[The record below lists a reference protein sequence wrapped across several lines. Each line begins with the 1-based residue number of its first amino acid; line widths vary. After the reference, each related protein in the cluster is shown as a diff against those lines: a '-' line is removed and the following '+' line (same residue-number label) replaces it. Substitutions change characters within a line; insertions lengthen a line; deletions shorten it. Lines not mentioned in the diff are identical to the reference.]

1 MNAPTLLIMAA
12 GLGSRF
18 GGMKQI
24 AALDLQKH
32 IIMDFSIYDAMQA
45 GFAKVVL
52 IIKEEHQKD
61 FAETIG
67 ARVAGKVPL
76 YYAYQKMDNL
86 PAGVTVP
93 EGRVKPWGTA
103 HAVLSA
109 ADLIDGPFAV
119 INADDFYGR
128 DAFVT
133 AANFLKAPHSPSEHA
148 MVGYRLGNTLTENG
162 SVARGICST
171 DEKGHLTGIVER
183 TQIERR
189 DGVPAYTEDGGK
201 TYTALTDDTVASM
214 NLWCFQE
221 SMMGEIRD
229 RFAGYLQENLPLNP
243 LKCEYFL
250 PLVPNALIREGKAT
264 VEVLKTD
271 AKWYGVTY
279 QADMPQVQAAISN
292 MKDAGIY
299 PTELWR

>member
-24 AALDLQKH
+24 AALDPQKH

-45 GFAKVVL
+45 GFSKVVL

-67 ARVAGKVPL
+67 TRVAGKVPL
-76 YYAYQKMDNL
+76 YYAYQKMDSL
-86 PAGVTVP
+86 PAGFTVP

-133 AANFLKAPHSPSEHA
+133 AANFLKAPHSPREHA
-148 MVGYRLGNTLTENG
+148 MVGYRLGNTLT
-162 SVARGICST
+162 
-171 DEKGHLTGIVER
+171 
-183 TQIERR
+183 
-189 DGVPAYTEDGGK
+189 
-201 TYTALTDDTVASM
+201 
-214 NLWCFQE
+214 
-221 SMMGEIRD
+221 
-229 RFAGYLQENLPLNP
+229 
-243 LKCEYFL
+243 
-250 PLVPNALIREGKAT
+250 
-264 VEVLKTD
+264 
-271 AKWYGVTY
+271 
-279 QADMPQVQAAISN
+279 
-292 MKDAGIY
+292 
-299 PTELWR
+299 

>member
-1 MNAPTLLIMAA
+1 MNGPTLLIMAA

-24 AALDLQKH
+24 APLDPEHH
-32 IIMDFSIYDAMQA
+32 IIMDFSIYDAMRA
-45 GFAKVVL
+45 GFSKVVL
-52 IIKEEHQKD
+52 IIKEEHRQD
-61 FAETIG
+61 FEETIG

-76 YYAYQKMDNL
+76 YYAYQKPDTL
-86 PAGVTVP
+86 PEGFTVP

-109 ADLIDGPFAV
+109 YDLVDGPFAV

-128 DAFVT
+128 DAFET
-133 AANFLKAPHSPSEHA
+133 AAKFLTAPHSQSEHA

-162 SVARGICST
+162 SVARGICAT
-171 DEKGHLTGIVER
+171 DAENHLTGIVER
-183 TQIERR
+183 TQIERK
-189 DGVPAYTEDGGK
+189 DGVPAFTEDGGK
-201 TYTALTDDTVASM
+201 TYTPLTDDTVTSM
-214 NLWCFQE
+214 NLWCFQR
-221 SMMGEIRD
+221 SMMDEIRS
-229 RFAGYLQENLPLNP
+229 RFAAFLAENLAANP

-250 PLVPNALIREGKAT
+250 PWVPNALIREGKAT

-279 QADMPQVQAAISN
+279 QADMPEVQAAIQA
-292 MKDAGIY
+292 MKAQGIY
-299 PTELWR
+299 PAYLWR

>member
-1 MNAPTLLIMAA
+1 MNGPTLLIMAA

-24 AALDLQKH
+24 APLDPEHH
-32 IIMDFSIYDAMQA
+32 IIMDFSIYDAMRA
-45 GFAKVVL
+45 GFSKVVL
-52 IIKEEHQKD
+52 IIKEEHRQD
-61 FAETIG
+61 FEDTIG

-76 YYAYQKMDNL
+76 YYAYQKPDTL
-86 PAGVTVP
+86 PEGFTVP

-109 ADLIDGPFAV
+109 YDLVDGPFAV

-128 DAFVT
+128 DAFET
-133 AANFLKAPHSPSEHA
+133 AAKFLKEAHSQSEHA

-171 DEKGHLTGIVER
+171 DAENHLTGIVER
-183 TQIERR
+183 TQIERK
-189 DGVPAYTEDGGK
+189 DGVPAFTEDGGK
-201 TYTALTDDTVASM
+201 TYTPLTDDTVTSM
-214 NLWCFQE
+214 NLWCFQS
-221 SMMGEIRD
+221 SMMDEIRS
-229 RFAGYLQENLPLNP
+229 RFAAFLAENLATNP

-250 PLVPNALIREGKAT
+250 PWVPNALIREGKAT

-279 QADMPQVQAAISN
+279 QADMPQVQAAIQA
-292 MKDAGIY
+292 MKAQGIY
-299 PTELWR
+299 PAQLWR

>member
-1 MNAPTLLIMAA
+1 MNGPTLLIMAA

-24 AALDLQKH
+24 APLDPEHH
-32 IIMDFSIYDAMQA
+32 IIMDFSIYDAMRA
-45 GFAKVVL
+45 GFSKVVL
-52 IIKEEHQKD
+52 IIKEEHRQD
-61 FAETIG
+61 FEETIG

-76 YYAYQKMDNL
+76 YYAYQKPDTL
-86 PAGVTVP
+86 PEGFTVP

-109 ADLIDGPFAV
+109 YDLVDGPFAV

-128 DAFVT
+128 DAFET
-133 AANFLKAPHSPSEHA
+133 AAKFLTAPHSQSEHA

-162 SVARGICST
+162 SVARGICTT
-171 DEKGHLTGIVER
+171 DAENHLTGIVER
-183 TQIERR
+183 TQIERK
-189 DGVPAYTEDGGK
+189 DGVPAFTEDGGK
-201 TYTALTDDTVASM
+201 TYTPLTDNTVTSM
-214 NLWCFQE
+214 NLWCFQS
-221 SMMGEIRD
+221 SMMDEIRS
-229 RFAGYLQENLPLNP
+229 RFAAFLAENLAANP

-250 PLVPNALIREGKAT
+250 PWVPNALIREGKAT

-279 QADMPQVQAAISN
+279 QADMPEVQAAIQT
-292 MKDAGIY
+292 MKAQGIY
-299 PTELWR
+299 PTYLWR

>member
-1 MNAPTLLIMAA
+1 MNGPTLLIMAA

-24 AALDLQKH
+24 APLDPEHH
-32 IIMDFSIYDAMQA
+32 IIMDFSIYDAMRA
-45 GFAKVVL
+45 GFSKVVL
-52 IIKEEHQKD
+52 IIKEEHRQD
-61 FAETIG
+61 FEETIG

-76 YYAYQKMDNL
+76 YYAYQKPDTL
-86 PAGVTVP
+86 PEGFTVP

-109 ADLIDGPFAV
+109 AELVDGPFAV

-128 DAFVT
+128 DAFET
-133 AANFLKAPHSPSEHA
+133 AAKFLTAPHSQSEHA

-171 DEKGHLTGIVER
+171 DAENHLTGIVER
-183 TQIERR
+183 TQIERK
-189 DGVPAYTEDGGK
+189 DGVPAFTEDGGK
-201 TYTALTDDTVASM
+201 TYTALTDDTVTSM
-214 NLWCFQE
+214 NLWCFQS
-221 SMMGEIRD
+221 SMMDEIRS
-229 RFAGYLQENLPLNP
+229 RFAAFLAENLAANP

-250 PLVPNALIREGKAT
+250 PWVPNALIREGKAT

-279 QADMPQVQAAISN
+279 QADMPEVQAAIQT
-292 MKDAGIY
+292 MKAQGIY
-299 PTELWR
+299 PTYLWR

>member
-24 AALDLQKH
+24 AALDPQKH

-76 YYAYQKMDNL
+76 YYAYQKMDSL
-86 PAGVTVP
+86 PAGFTVP

-119 INADDFYGR
+119 ITADDF
-128 DAFVT
+128 
-133 AANFLKAPHSPSEHA
+133 
-148 MVGYRLGNTLTENG
+148 
-162 SVARGICST
+162 
-171 DEKGHLTGIVER
+171 
-183 TQIERR
+183 
-189 DGVPAYTEDGGK
+189 
-201 TYTALTDDTVASM
+201 
-214 NLWCFQE
+214 
-221 SMMGEIRD
+221 
-229 RFAGYLQENLPLNP
+229 
-243 LKCEYFL
+243 
-250 PLVPNALIREGKAT
+250 
-264 VEVLKTD
+264 
-271 AKWYGVTY
+271 
-279 QADMPQVQAAISN
+279 
-292 MKDAGIY
+292 
-299 PTELWR
+299 